1 MKFSIARDDIH
12 EAIQKI
18 ANVIPQRSTISMTQN
33 ILLNAED
40 NHVELVAT
48 DLEITMVTE
57 VEAKVENKGSIAV
70 PGRLINDII
79 RELPNVTLNFESDES
94 FRLNFRSEFAD
105 DATRKGDYKVS
116 GEDPAEFPQRPEL
129 NNFKEI
135 NISNQAL
142 RKLINKTIFACST
155 DELRP
160 ALTGVYFEIGDANFQ
175 TVATDGHR
183 LALMKYSESKLPQ
196 ENINAIISTRALNF
210 AQRSLESDGD
220 SIVKIG
226 DKHALFQMDNTQL
239 YARLIDEVYVEY
251 QNVIPNEIKLEMLVD
266 ASQFYSSVKRVS
278 LFSNPITSQVI
289 LKIYKDHIDIHAED
303 VDYGGQANESIPCEF
318 NGEEEFVIGFN
329 ARYLQDMLRHADTK
343 QIIMQLIRPDYAVL
357 FKPQNLPEDEDQLM
371 LLMPIRLDQT

>member
-12 EAIQKI
+12 EAIQKV

-33 ILLNAED
+33 ILLKAEGK
-40 NHVELVAT
+40 HVELVAT

-57 VEAKVENKGSIAV
+57 VEAKVEEKGSVAV

-142 RKLINKTIFACST
+142 RRLINKTIFACST

-196 ENINAIISTRALNF
+196 ENINAIISTRALGF

-220 SIVKIG
+220 SVVKIG
-226 DKHALFQMDNTQL
+226 DKHALFQMDNTRL

-251 QNVIPNEIKLEMLVD
+251 QNVIPNETNLEMLVD

-289 LKIYKDHIDIHAED
+289 LKIYKDRIDIHAED

-318 NGEEEFVIGFN
+318 NGDEEFVIGFN

-357 FKPQNLPEDEDQLM
+357 FKPQNLPEGEDQLM

>member
-1 MKFSIARDDIH
+1 M
-12 EAIQKI
+12 
-18 ANVIPQRSTISMTQN
+18 
-33 ILLNAED
+33 
-40 NHVELVAT
+40 
-48 DLEITMVTE
+48 
-57 VEAKVENKGSIAV
+57 
-70 PGRLINDII
+70 
-79 RELPNVTLNFESDES
+79 
-94 FRLNFRSEFAD
+94 
-105 DATRKGDYKVS
+105 
-116 GEDPAEFPQRPEL
+116 
-129 NNFKEI
+129 
-135 NISNQAL
+135 
-142 RKLINKTIFACST
+142 
-155 DELRP
+155 RP

-175 TVATDGHR
+175 AIATDGHR

-220 SIVKIG
+220 SVVKIG

-318 NGEEEFVIGFN
+318 NGDEEFLIGFN

-343 QIIMQLIRPDYAVL
+343 QIIMQLTRPDYAVL
-357 FKPQNLPEDEDQLM
+357 FKPQNLPEGEDQLM